1 LIVDGNLNFPGVYG
15 FARQDV
21 VDKYQSEAY
30 RDSGFSVAFSTSGMA
45 TGPHELTVD
54 LVSSDG
60 RGYYELPPVAFS
72 VTG

>member
-1 LIVDGNLNFPGVYG
+1 
-15 FARQDV
+15 
-21 VDKYQSEAY
+21 
-30 RDSGFSVAFSTSGMA
+30 MA